1 MNAKIRLL
9 LAAVCALWLG
19 VSLSCQSSSGPS
31 ADQQGPQS
39 LVLELSFDSDAKA
52 PDSGRWSIRKDSGDV
67 SVELVGERKYSATFE
82 IPSPIGSD
90 KLWLTLWTAGLK
102 LVQVPYVWRDGAVV
116 REDQGVV
123 YDSATLAVVRAIQK
137 PVGTDSQVAMGKGG
151 AATLFARAVLS
162 GDSLARFVPLRL
174 PGGLDSQRV
183 FDSTVALAAR
193 SGSSFKQILTTWT
206 LGKDS
211 AWLQMRVAELVAS
224 GVLFKTDS
232 AKFFPPP
239 PVRLKAP
246 LAVVADLVAGGA
258 EQSVSGEFVWDSGAV
273 TVEANIW
280 RGSDSVTERFQV
292 FMVAAPGAKDTT
304 WNLSKLVL
312 KAREGIDTGT
322 YQLQVVVSDPKGNSA
337 KGQSRLHVVAAPPG
351 APRLVRRL
359 PEHQEENVLPF
370 DSAELR
376 MEWVVRNPAN
386 FDDTTFR
393 VDGAVPFKRND
404 SVWTASVAI
413 APDGREK
420 TIAIRARSR
429 SGEAISDY
437 VKVVR
442 LRDSAGPTIV
452 WISPTSEVVVDFA
465 VESFLVKLR
474 ATDPSG
480 IDSVWIDGVA
490 ASLQDGSWQAT
501 VRLDPTGVVRE
512 IRATARD
519 KAGNRSDSTIRI
531 GRGKDNIRPTVVPRT
546 ASGVWPHDSV
556 SATLSWTVTDNHQVG
571 VVKIG
576 DSLANR
582 SGDAYGLRVPLKVG
596 ANRFVLV
603 ASDTSGNVRSDTV
616 VLVRAAGVPVHKLE
630 QRRYI
635 GAMEDTVVAQEADSL
650 EWSTDGATWTK
661 FDGVLDV
668 AKTGVYQVRA
678 WPGPSSVASA
688 YYRIDRAIPF
698 AASRWSFFLVGDS
711 LYATG
716 ENSFGQLGDGTKISK
731 TSPTP
736 IMAGIA
742 KVGSPLSFSDVRFSV
757 FLTTDGGLLAAGV
770 SPKIARLT
778 RPVGYTVD
786 YPEYLNSPVP
796 VQLMD
801 SVRDFSVGYEFILA
815 IKKDGSLWGFGDN
828 SNGQLGIGKR
838 SDNEYTRWKIADS
851 VVSVAA
857 GEGFGAFVKKDGGL
871 FLMGSGRSVGWTP
884 GDSVPKRRLDGV
896 KSVSARAWSAL
907 AVMQNGQLWAIGR
920 NGNGAFGDGTT
931 TTTET
936 FVQTATEVSVAF
948 AGFNRN
954 LYIGSN
960 GRLMGAGSPGCM
972 EYGKG
977 GGWTEIAENAEHAS
991 LGGMISSRLFVPYDF
1006 LLFVQKNGALW
1017 GSGCAYNSVFGST
1030 VSVDQKDPVRLQ
1042 F

>member
-1 MNAKIRLL
+1 MNAMNAKIRLL
-9 LAAVCALWLG
+9 LAAVFALWLG

-39 LVLELSFDSDAKA
+39 LVLEISFDSDAKA

-67 SVELVGERKYSATFE
+67 SVELVGERKYSTTFE

-90 KLWLTLWTAGLK
+90 KLWLTMWTAGLR

-116 REDQGVV
+116 RDDQGVV

-137 PVGTDSQVAMGKGG
+137 LVGTDSQVAMSKGG
-151 AATLFARAVLS
+151 AATLFARAILAN
-162 GDSLARFVPLRL
+162 DSLARFVSNRL

-183 FDSTVALAAR
+183 FDSVVALAAR
-193 SGSSFKQILTTWT
+193 SGRSFKQILTTWT

-211 AWLQMRVAELVAS
+211 AWLQVHVAELVAS
-224 GVLFKTDS
+224 GVLLKTDS
-232 AKFFPPP
+232 TKFFPPP
-239 PVRLKAP
+239 PVRLKTP

-258 EQSVSGEFVWDSGAV
+258 EQSVSGEFAWDSGAV

-292 FMVAAPGAKDTT
+292 FLVAAPGAKDTT
-304 WNLSKLVL
+304 WNLSKLIV
-312 KAREGIDTGT
+312 KAREGIDTGS
-322 YQLQVVVSDPKGNSA
+322 YELQVVVSDPKGNSA

-359 PEHQEENVLPF
+359 PEHQEDNVLPF

-393 VDGAVPFKRND
+393 VDGTVPLKRND

-420 TIAIRARSR
+420 TIAIRARSK

-501 VRLDPTGVVRE
+501 VRLDPTGGVRE

-519 KAGNRSDSTIRI
+519 MAGNRSDSTIRI
-531 GRGKDNIRPTVVPRT
+531 GRGRDNIRPTVVPRT

-556 SATLSWTVTDNHQVG
+556 FATLSWTVTDNHQVG

-582 SGDAYGLRVPLKVG
+582 SGDAYALRVPLKMG
-596 ANRFVLV
+596 TNRFVLV

-616 VLVRAAGVPVHKLE
+616 VLVRAAGVPVHTLPE
-630 QRRYI
+630 RRYI
-635 GAMEDTVVAQEADSL
+635 GRVWDTVTSVDADSL
-650 EWSTDGATWTK
+650 EWSVDGKSWK
-661 FDGVLDV
+661 KV
-668 AKTGVYQVRA
+668 AGPIPVDQSGTYQVRA
-678 WPGPSSVASA
+678 WPGPSERSRSYIVTKAKPVLRHSSNEFFAMIGDTLFRFNNTAAGRYEGGTCYAVPNVFSSSVKSVGTMS
-688 YYRIDRAIPF
+688 YYDWFDFLDLAGRRKRYLYPNEYVAVSDTIIDFGVAPNGSPVAQISRSGGNRFVGMDGFAWMGQRKVLEGAKKIEWQSVLGRDGVLWEINLSDDSTQVVAVPIESDVIDVESNDYVVFALKRDGTLKAKAIWNGWGQLGLGDYDP
-698 AASRWSFFLVGDS
+698 RDS
-711 LYATG
+711 LVVVRTG
-716 ENSFGQLGDGTKISK
+716 VVGISVGLGITAILRADGTLETAGDNLFGQLGHGTK
-731 TSPTP
+731 TPTESSLRKA
-736 IMAGIA
+736 AGDVEDVT
-742 KVGSPLSFSDVRFSV
+742 VGGGFGQGIPLGMLSYV
-757 FLTTDGGLLAAGV
+757 TTDGALYL
-770 SPKIARLT
+770 
-778 RPVGYTVD
+778 VGYS
-786 YPEYLNSPVP
+786 EGAEKMGCGNSRTP
-796 VQLMD
+796 
-801 SVRDFSVGYEFILA
+801 IL
-815 IKKDGSLWGFGDN
+815 
-828 SNGQLGIGKR
+828 
-838 SDNEYTRWKIADS
+838 
-851 VVSVAA
+851 
-857 GEGFGAFVKKDGGL
+857 
-871 FLMGSGRSVGWTP
+871 TP
-884 GDSVPKRRLDGV
+884 MR
-896 KSVSARAWSAL
+896 
-907 AVMQNGQLWAIGR
+907 IH
-920 NGNGAFGDGTT
+920 F
-931 TTTET
+931 
-936 FVQTATEVSVAF
+936 
-948 AGFNRN
+948 
-954 LYIGSN
+954 
-960 GRLMGAGSPGCM
+960 
-972 EYGKG
+972 
-977 GGWTEIAENAEHAS
+977 
-991 LGGMISSRLFVPYDF
+991 
-1006 LLFVQKNGALW
+1006 
-1017 GSGCAYNSVFGST
+1017 
-1030 VSVDQKDPVRLQ
+1030 
-1042 F
+1042 